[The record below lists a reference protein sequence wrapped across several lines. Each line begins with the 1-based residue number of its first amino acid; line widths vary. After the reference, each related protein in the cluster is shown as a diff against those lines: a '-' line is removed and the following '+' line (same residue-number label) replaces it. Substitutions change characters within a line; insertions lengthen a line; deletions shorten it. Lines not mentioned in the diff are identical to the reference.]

1 MPPDR
6 DRSFRRGFGFGLGFS
21 LGSAL
26 VRLIL
31 AVVGVGLIVMFL
43 NALLGKL

>member
-1 MPPDR
+1 MRPDR
-6 DRSFRRGFGFGLGFS
+6 DSSFRRGFGFGLGFT

-26 VRLIL
+26 VRVIFVLI
-31 AVVGVGLIVMFL
+31 GFGLLIMFL

>member
-1 MPPDR
+1 VRPDR
-6 DRSFRRGFGFGLGFS
+6 DSSFRRGFGFGLGFT

-26 VRLIL
+26 VRVIFVLIGF
-31 AVVGVGLIVMFL
+31 GVIIMFL